1 MFTGNLE
8 HSELLDESVGID
20 GSTNIVLDN
29 SVLDT
34 SGHLDAS
41 QEVPFKFV
49 WVIQTIFLTQGIIG
63 MGYISLI
70 KVNIGLGY
78 SNLRYFT
85 KKYRVQEIS
94 KGLV

>member
-41 QEVPFKFV
+41 QEVPIKFV
-49 WVIQTIFLTQGIIG
+49 WVI
-63 MGYISLI
+63 
-70 KVNIGLGY
+70 
-78 SNLRYFT
+78 
-85 KKYRVQEIS
+85 
-94 KGLV
+94 

>member
-34 SGHLDAS
+34 SGQLDAS
-41 QEVPFKFV
+41 QEVPFKLVFLA
-49 WVIQTIFLTQGIIG
+49 IFLT
-63 MGYISLI
+63 
-70 KVNIGLGY
+70 
-78 SNLRYFT
+78 
-85 KKYRVQEIS
+85 
-94 KGLV
+94 